1 MLCRA
6 LRTSSATCRQTSG
19 STCRSLSKTR
29 SGRASECQQ
38 GSCTPPRYPPAL
50 DVPHTPEDEA
60 QADAQL
66 AELCQRIA
74 EVCQCARSLT
84 RSIDVRG
91 IFPSPQHHAELAQ
104 VCLIYIYGV
113 CQDVKD
119 SVNVMTQHKQNAQSS
134 GLETLR
140 GLLQVRKERMTLDMQ
155 TLRMER
161 ELARYGETSACASH
175 ARATAGQSTG
185 DQHLSLPQPPMC
197 AHDCAH
203 NV

>member
-1 MLCRA
+1 MHAVQGSAHLFSNLQADIGKHMQKFEQNA
-6 LRTSSATCRQTSG
+6 LRTSLRVPAGLVHPSA
-19 STCRSLSKTR
+19 L
-29 SGRASECQQ
+29 
-38 GSCTPPRYPPAL
+38 PPAL
-50 DVPHTPEDEA
+50 DAPHTPEDEA

-185 DQHLSLPQPPMC
+185 DQHLSLPQPPMWRT
-197 AHDCAH
+197 
-203 NV
+203 